1 MFNSILIAVDG
12 SEHAKKALEVACRLM
27 GQDNATLHILHVPEV
42 LAYDTTMV
50 WGIGAV
56 ALESSREVLE
66 DAGQK
71 IIEKASDA
79 AREQGASH
87 VETHLHQGDPARLI
101 LRKAEDLGVE
111 AIVLGSRGL
120 GNFAGLMMG
129 SVSHKVTHS
138 AKCSVITVR

>member
-12 SEHAKKALEVACRLM
+12 SEHAKKALGVACRLLW
-27 GQDNATLHILHVPEV
+27 QENTTLHVLHVPEM
-42 LAYDTTMV
+42 LAHDTTMV

-56 ALESSREVLE
+56 ALESSREALE
-66 DAGQK
+66 DAGRK
-71 IIEKASDA
+71 IIEKAADA
-79 AREQGASH
+79 AREQGATH

-101 LRKAEDLGVE
+101 LRKAEELGVE

-129 SVSHKVTHS
+129 SVSH
-138 AKCSVITVR
+138 